1 MHQSRFSS
9 AVYTPGVAASV
20 VAAMADAKPHSGK
33 EAVAIPH
40 DMVWVGSGRARGG
53 RYIPVPPG

>member
-1 MHQSRFSS
+1 MHQSRFRS

-33 EAVAIPH
+33 EAATISH
-40 DMVWVGSGRARGG
+40 DMVWVGSGRA
-53 RYIPVPPG
+53 